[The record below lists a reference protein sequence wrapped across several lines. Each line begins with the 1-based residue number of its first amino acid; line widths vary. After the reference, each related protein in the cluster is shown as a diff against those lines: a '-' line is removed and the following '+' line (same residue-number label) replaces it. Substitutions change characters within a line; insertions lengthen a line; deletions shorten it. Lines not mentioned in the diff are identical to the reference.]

1 MASLLDFLKRT
12 TVGGF
17 FFLLPLAI
25 LVYLLGKAI
34 RMMARIVG
42 PFADALPFHRVVG
55 IAVADIVGAAAI
67 LLVCFLAGLLAR
79 TGLGT
84 RLVDGAENLILKK
97 VPGYTLLRSLT
108 REGTL
113 GTGTRFESALARV
126 EDAWVLAFIV
136 ERHDDGLLT
145 VFVPS
150 SPTPAAGTIYYLTPD
165 RVRRLDVPVTTT
177 AKLVM
182 QLGVGSAAALRG
194 KFDSNLPR

>member
-1 MASLLDFLKRT
+1 MASVADYVKRT
-12 TVGGF
+12 IVAGF

-25 LVYLLGKAI
+25 LVYLVGKAI
-34 RMMARIVG
+34 RVMAKLVAPI
-42 PFADALPFHRVVG
+42 ADALPFRRVVG
-55 IAVADIVGAAAI
+55 FAVADIVAVVAI
-67 LLVCFLAGLLAR
+67 LLVCFLAGFVAR
-79 TGLGT
+79 TRVGKGLI
-84 RLVDGAENLILKK
+84 DAAENLILKK
-97 VPGYTLLRSLT
+97 VPGYSLLRSIT

-113 GTGTRFESALARV
+113 GEGTRLESALARV

-165 RVRRLDVPVTTT
+165 RVRRLDVPVATTV
-177 AKLVM
+177 KLVM

-194 KFDSNLPR
+194 KIDPKALG